1 MREQR
6 ASSLIRKGENL
17 DQENSGQQ
25 KLFHGLYFSTEDIYT
40 CTVASPKAKSPLPP
54 LFDRIKE
61 CIEQRIRPYIQMDGG
76 DIELVELTKEKILK
90 VRLHGACVGC
100 MASSITL
107 QYGVQNAIN
116 EEFPDEDI
124 QLELVE

>member
-1 MREQR
+1 
-6 ASSLIRKGENL
+6 
-17 DQENSGQQ
+17 
-25 KLFHGLYFSTEDIYT
+25 
-40 CTVASPKAKSPLPP
+40 
-54 LFDRIKE
+54 
-61 CIEQRIRPYIQMDGG
+61 MDGG
-76 DIELVELTKEKILK
+76 DIELVELTEKKILK

-100 MASSITL
+100 MASTITL